1 MSDSG
6 DRNARHSF
14 PDTELMYPNVLFGP
28 SNSPK
33 TEHGTFIE
41 DKRSEENVHLEEAAT
56 SNLIARIVG

>member
-28 SNSPK
+28 SNGPK